1 MAPVGARDENS
12 SRSWLVDLYGDAREH
27 LFPSSAATSQPRLH
41 PAEEGLVDF
50 DGPSEELPA
59 GTPPPPAPRAQE
71 RAVEHVRQ
79 IDRRTYT
86 VGSRTVDWSEAQFV
100 LTG

>member
-1 MAPVGARDENS
+1 MLAPKR
-12 SRSWLVDLYGDAREH
+12 
-27 LFPSSAATSQPRLH
+27 
-41 PAEEGLVDF
+41 
-50 DGPSEELPA
+50 PSEELPA

-79 IDRRTYT
+79 IDRQIDRRTYT

-100 LTG
+100 LKG